1 MEAILLRFPH
11 LGYQIFDQLDNTVLT
26 ICREVNNS
34 WNSFIDNEKLP
45 WIRMIVQHIKPL
57 ASPWKKFLRKSNYE
71 SLVEIA
77 LSVLQYYK
85 EFNCVP
91 ENTVPLHFAAMTGK
105 TEIIKR
111 LIQEGSQFNKI
122 RGAGI
127 CEEAWQVTS
136 REISD
141 YYEGGVRPKLLSQ
154 HKKKK
159 KFELE
164 KTNWIP
170 EMEIDSF
177 QCTPL
182 HYAARNGHLTAYQV
196 IMEVSHIKNPE
207 CGYMTPFHMAAK
219 HGHLGICKLI
229 IDHVEDKNPKNVD
242 DETPLHYAAKGGF
255 LEICQLIID
264 NIEKVDDK
272 NPGDE
277 SGNTPL
283 HYAVTSGNL
292 AIFKLIIYNTHYKN
306 PPANDG
312 ITPLHLAAK
321 YGKLEMF
328 QRIFRSTSSQ
338 DRFKNPR
345 DNYGYTPLHY
355 AAENGHLAI
364 CQIIIAKVE
373 DKNSRNIASFRGLTP
388 LNLAA
393 RKGHYD
399 ICQLFL
405 ENIPELRTP
414 SHQGYRNWRDEVC
427 NIMMQ
432 YSGKSTKRNADG
444 VSRTSKHREEFFGKF
459 HFPKK

>member
-1 MEAILLRFPH
+1 MEVVLLRFPH
-11 LGYQIFDQLDNTVLT
+11 IGSQIFDQLDNPFLT
-26 ICREVNNS
+26 KCREVSDS

-77 LSVLQYYK
+77 LSVIQYYK
-85 EFNCVP
+85 EFNGVP
-91 ENTVPLHFAAMTGK
+91 ENTVPLHFAAMTGN
-105 TEIIKR
+105 TEIIER
-111 LIQEGSQFNKI
+111 LIQKGPQLNKI

-141 YYEGGVRPKLLSQ
+141 YYEGGVRPKLLLQ

-164 KTNWIP
+164 KTNWIQ

-196 IMEVSHIKNPE
+196 IMEVSQIKNPE

-255 LEICQLIID
+255 FDICQLIID
-264 NIEKVDDK
+264 KVIDK
-272 NPGDE
+272 NPRDE
-277 SGNTPL
+277 SRNTPL
-283 HYAVTSGNL
+283 HHAVTYGHLEIVKLIFNNIENKHPSADHGVKPMHLAAKSNNL
-292 AIFKLIIYNTHYKN
+292 AIFRWFFENIEDKSPWENRSPWDNRRYTPFHYAAESGSLAICQFIIENVEDKN
-306 PPANDG
+306 PQNGYSP
-312 ITPLHLAAK
+312 TPLHLAARSGH
-321 YGKLEMF
+321 YDVCKLFMENIKERNPKNIGMG
-328 QRIFRSTSSQ
+328 FRTEHE
-338 DRFKNPR
+338 
-345 DNYGYTPLHY
+345 Y
-355 AAENGHLAI
+355 
-364 CQIIIAKVE
+364 
-373 DKNSRNIASFRGLTP
+373 GLTP
-388 LNLAA
+388 LDMAA
-393 RKGHYD
+393 INGHMK
-399 ICQLFL
+399 ICGL
-405 ENIPELRTP
+405 I
-414 SHQGYRNWRDEVC
+414 QGYL
-427 NIMMQ
+427 
-432 YSGKSTKRNADG
+432 
-444 VSRTSKHREEFFGKF
+444 TSEAFFN
-459 HFPKK
+459 

>member
-1 MEAILLRFPH
+1 MEVVLLRFPH
-11 LGYQIFDQLDNTVLT
+11 IGSQIFDQLDNPFLT
-26 ICREVNNS
+26 KCREVSDS

-77 LSVLQYYK
+77 LSVIQYYK

-105 TEIIKR
+105 TEIIER
-111 LIQEGSQFNKI
+111 LIQKGSQLNKI

-141 YYEGGVRPKLLSQ
+141 YYEGGVRPKLLLH
-154 HKKKK
+154 HKKRK

-242 DETPLHYAAKGGF
+242 DETPLHYAAEGGF
-255 LEICQLIID
+255 IEIC
-264 NIEKVDDK
+264 
-272 NPGDE
+272 
-277 SGNTPL
+277 
-283 HYAVTSGNL
+283 
-292 AIFKLIIYNTHYKN
+292 KLK
-306 PPANDG
+306 
-312 ITPLHLAAK
+312 
-321 YGKLEMF
+321 E
-328 QRIFRSTSSQ
+328 
-338 DRFKNPR
+338 
-345 DNYGYTPLHY
+345 
-355 AAENGHLAI
+355 
-364 CQIIIAKVE
+364 
-373 DKNSRNIASFRGLTP
+373 
-388 LNLAA
+388 
-393 RKGHYD
+393 
-399 ICQLFL
+399 
-405 ENIPELRTP
+405 IP
-414 SHQGYRNWRDEVC
+414 H
-427 NIMMQ
+427 
-432 YSGKSTKRNADG
+432 
-444 VSRTSKHREEFFGKF
+444 
-459 HFPKK
+459 

>member
-1 MEAILLRFPH
+1 MEVVLLRFPH
-11 LGYQIFDQLDNTVLT
+11 IGSQIFDQLDNPFLT
-26 ICREVNNS
+26 KCREVSDS

-45 WIRMIVQHIKPL
+45 WIRMIIQHIKPL
-57 ASPWKKFLRKSNYE
+57 ASPWKKFLQKSNYE

-77 LSVLQYYK
+77 SSVIQYYK

-105 TEIIKR
+105 TEIIER
-111 LIQEGSQFNKI
+111 LLQKQSQLNKI

-229 IDHVEDKNPKNVD
+229 IDHVEDKNPKNIND
-242 DETPLHYAAKGGF
+242 CTPLHYAASGGF
-255 LEICQLIID
+255 IEICLLII
-264 NIEKVDDK
+264 IELIAKS
-272 NPGDE
+272 PRHE
-277 SGNTPL
+277 SGITPL
-283 HYAVTSGNL
+283 HHAAMSGNL
-292 AIFKLIIYNTHYKN
+292 AIFKLIFNNITDKN
-306 PPANDG
+306 PPIDYGTMHKHLAVKSDNLEMFQWLYENIEDIIPRDNRG
-312 ITPLHLAAK
+312 NSPLHLAA
-321 YGKLEMF
+321 
-328 QRIFRSTSSQ
+328 RS
-338 DRFKNPR
+338 
-345 DNYGYTPLHY
+345 GY
-355 AAENGHLAI
+355 LAI
-364 CQIIIAKVE
+364 CQLIIENV
-373 DKNSRNIASFRGLTP
+373 KNENPTCGLSALSP
-388 LNLAA
+388 LHLAA
-393 RKGHYD
+393 RFGHYD
-399 ICQLFL
+399 ICKLFM
-405 ENIPELRTP
+405 ENSEERNPRTTGQNVGMTRGMTLTNLDP
-414 SHQGYRNWRDEVC
+414 RIFRH
-427 NIMMQ
+427 I
-432 YSGKSTKRNADG
+432 A
-444 VSRTSKHREEFFGKF
+444 TSEIIR
-459 HFPKK
+459 PM